1 VTGEVRER
9 SGAPAIATE
18 PHRGHE
24 SRRLLLGL
32 MRLGVYVIPFLPLY
46 VSTSLLFPS
55 SDGTVVRMLNEKKG
69 RAAR

>member
-32 MRLGVYVIPFLPLY
+32 MRLGVYVIEQY
-46 VSTSLLFPS
+46 R
-55 SDGTVVRMLNEKKG
+55 TVVEWLKAG
-69 RAAR
+69 RGAAPR